1 MTCLVERSSVHGDS
15 NFPHRAVADADKID
29 AAVSDRDDNGV
40 LRNYLTTLIFLT
52 IRCPLYSML

>member
-1 MTCLVERSSVHGDS
+1 MVERSSVHGDS
-15 NFPHRAVADADKID
+15 KFPHCTVAGADKID